1 MNGTIY
7 GQYEQ
12 DIDDS
17 FFFFGKPVK
26 EENFKSLSV
35 YVKQNQNE
43 F

>member
-1 MNGTIY
+1 MELFMDSMNKTLMI
-7 GQYEQ
+7 
-12 DIDDS
+12 
-17 FFFFGKPVK
+17 FFFGKPVK

>member
-1 MNGTIY
+1 MELFMDSMNKTLMI
-7 GQYEQ
+7 
-12 DIDDS
+12 